1 MTSTIQ
7 TFDWAAFRRAYERF
21 DSDGVREMASPDIVC
36 TEIDSRTPPS
46 SPHVINGVEELI
58 QIVDHVAGLGLE
70 LRVLDEI
77 VSGNKAAFSTEC
89 RYPDGKKVRA
99 IFMAH
104 AEGGLITRMTEV
116 QAFDE

>member
-7 TFDWAAFRRAYERF
+7 TIDWGAFRRAYERF
-21 DSDGVREMASPDIVC
+21 DSEAVRAMASPDIVC

-46 SPHVINGVEELI
+46 SPNVINGVDELL
-58 QIVDHVAGLGLE
+58 QMVEHVAGLGLE
-70 LRVLDEI
+70 VRVLDE
-77 VSGNKAAFSTEC
+77 VVAGDKAAFSTEC

-104 AEGGLITRMTEV
+104 AEDGLITRMTEV